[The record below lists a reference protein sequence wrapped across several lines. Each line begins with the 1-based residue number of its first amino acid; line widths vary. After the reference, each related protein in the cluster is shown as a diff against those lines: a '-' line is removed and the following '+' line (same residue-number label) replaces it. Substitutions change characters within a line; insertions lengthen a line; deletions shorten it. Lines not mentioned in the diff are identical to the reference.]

1 MAIDFFS
8 ELNRLAPGAV
18 GSGRDK
24 RPSPTTQP
32 GRRPGPYAV
41 EKLFL
46 VNLNGEIRL

>member
-32 GRRPGPYAV
+32 AAGQDPTLL
-41 EKLFL
+41 KNSF
-46 VNLNGEIRL
+46 